1 MLNYIQTWGTW
12 IVPPLCLPIQTWSTL
27 CRSHQ
32 RSENQGNIMLT
43 KICDLYLKSVVVWVG
58 DDDPVCVADGDVVR
72 VLKLTGLAAHRAELG
87 HKSAVALE
95 NLGWKEMLTLVWRTM
110 DKEWLK
116 IEMRQWGTK
125 RPGSCGFLCRR
136 RRWIPMNRCRCP
148 RDSWT
153 SHCHFPGSDCLRCGN
168 WKQLAALNKD
178 QKPQLLPDF
187 QKSSGSGHL
196 GQRSESDGCT

>member
-1 MLNYIQTWGTW
+1 MLNQIWTWGTW
-12 IVPPLCLPIQTWSTL
+12 IVPPLCLPIQRWSTL

-32 RSENQGNIMLT
+32 RSESRKYN
-43 KICDLYLKSVVVWVG
+43 
-58 DDDPVCVADGDVVR
+58 AD
-72 VLKLTGLAAHRAELG
+72 
-87 HKSAVALE
+87 E
-95 NLGWKEMLTLVWRTM
+95 NLWSLPEVCGCLSRRRWHGLCCWRRCSAGAQADRACCPSSRTWPQKCRRFGKPGQKKDDHPCVK

-168 WKQLAALNKD
+168 WKQLDALNKD

-187 QKSSGSGHL
+187 QKSSGSDHW